1 MIVSPIVHFKPIVKI
16 LSGAIVI
23 LLAIVLILGY
33 QISRSTP
40 ASTELQNPSSLI
52 VRQVREVSELTT
64 ATFAMETVVPV
75 SEKESILGF
84 DLLESNLLYIAHGN
98 VRVGVDLS
106 EFNSDSVEV
115 EGDTITVNLPP
126 LKILDSKLDLEHSSV
141 YSYDRGLLGAGPDVV
156 NLHTQAQR
164 QALRK
169 VEESACQ
176 GWLIKTASDRVQK
189 NVEHLLDAVLKER
202 GYRVIVNTQI
212 EGSCAIEMGNR

>member
-1 MIVSPIVHFKPIVKI
+1 MIVSSIANSKPIVKI
-16 LSGAIVI
+16 LSSAIAI

-40 ASTELQNPSSLI
+40 TSTELQNPSSLI

-75 SEKESILGF
+75 SEKGSILGL
-84 DLLESNLLYIAHGN
+84 DLVESNLLYIAHGN

-106 EFNSDSVEV
+106 EFNSDSVRV

-141 YSYDRGLLGAGPDVV
+141 YSYDRGLLGVGPDVV
-156 NLHTQAQR
+156 NLQTQAQR

-169 VEESACQ
+169 VEEAACQ
-176 GWLIKTASDRVQK
+176 DWLIKTASDRVRK
-189 NVEHLLDAVLKER
+189 TVEHLLDAVLKER

-212 EGSCAIEMGNR
+212 GGSCVIAQG